1 MLFLIKPL
9 ATMLGIFGRKKL
21 GEDQLAQIFVNAMIN
36 MAQEAFPDVADMIN
50 DEPSFIECPELNHD
64 GYIPFLFVII
74 SGNLKYLPKQLN
86 GDHSGEVLEKIYEQ
100 LAEKFDTTAEGIE
113 QHIKKYQSELNRL
126 NHPSKNT
133 LYGMSKLFFHLY
145 DLYPFQDDYY
155 TRIQAQNPIVLKRID
170 AVMNAFLWD
179 WEVINEE
186 YKIVS

>member
-1 MLFLIKPL
+1 MLFLKKPL
-9 ATMLGIFGRKKL
+9 ADMLGIFGRKKL
-21 GEDQLAQIFVNAMIN
+21 GEEQLAQIFVNAMIN
-36 MAQEAFPDVADMIN
+36 MAQEAFPDVAEMIN

-64 GYIPFLFVII
+64 GYIPFLFVVIA
-74 SGNLKYLPKQLN
+74 GNLNFLPKQLN
-86 GDHSGEVLEKIYEQ
+86 GDHSSTVLELIYEQ
-100 LAEKFDTTAEGIE
+100 LAEKFDSTAGQIE
-113 QHIKKYQSELNRL
+113 QHIKKYQSEMNRL

-170 AVMNAFLWD
+170 QVMNAFLWD
-179 WEVINEE
+179 WNAINEE